1 MTQILSQ
8 ICFYP
13 VFLLTREFFIVFFL
27 QKHCPT
33 QKKRVAPKAI
43 CIDIRIIQEK
53 TESHTTL
60 ASQCAC
66 TLDCAQ
72 GHPGVLRT
80 MSNPTTAFIKPLLR
94 HGYRAW
100 ALDSTRLGF
109 DNHMRSNRLS

>member
-13 VFLLTREFFIVFFL
+13 VFLLTREFFMFSFFKNTVL
-27 QKHCPT
+27 HR
-33 QKKRVAPKAI
+33 KKRVAPKAI

-60 ASQCAC
+60 ASQYAC

-100 ALDSTRLGF
+100 ALDSTRLGY
-109 DNHMRSNRLS
+109 DNHM